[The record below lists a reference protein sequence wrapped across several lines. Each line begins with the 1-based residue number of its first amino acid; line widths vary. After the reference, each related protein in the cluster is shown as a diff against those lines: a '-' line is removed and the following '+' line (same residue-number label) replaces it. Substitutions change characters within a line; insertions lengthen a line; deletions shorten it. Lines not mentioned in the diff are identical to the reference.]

1 MQMFMRRILLLFLLL
16 LQIGTIYAQK
26 DTVRYGDPWYLF
38 SPLLPQS
45 TYTMDNDY
53 DYSGHYY
60 YPRCLQIYPNVDDK
74 TPVYGIAI
82 VADTIIGKI
91 RPSDIQSRFKAI
103 LFDSI
108 GEENQG
114 VGMMRIIHVEEID
127 SVSFNPYTRLSRFE
141 YQYNYERQEGTPSLF
156 NPGTRVYPCFEFY
169 FDTPQVVY
177 GDNICVGQKYDIS
190 ETWTWDREWH
200 FVNRFIHDSSSV
212 SFYYS
217 ITQEPGKFVGFAG
230 YNGIAPF
237 PAASYA
243 QFNWGGLFPI
253 VKLRCTRPRQ
263 VHETERGS
271 DRLTI
276 AWQGHDETSDFQV
289 RIYAAGTPA
298 DSVDPVDV
306 SGTSYIFTELVPD
319 VNYLYSVRKRCHYAT
334 DSYDTVV
341 YSEWYPP
348 QQLRL
353 VGIDEVGAPRFSL
366 SPNPASETVVVTFAK
381 PADGCRMELY
391 DASGRQVDS
400 QAVAD
405 GATTA
410 TLDVRRYAAGVYLLK
425 TVSPAGA
432 TVRKLVVR

>member
-1 MQMFMRRILLLFLLL
+1 MRRILLLFLLL

-26 DTVRYGDPWYLF
+26 DTVRYGDPWYQF
-38 SPLLPQS
+38 NPLS
-45 TYTMDNDY
+45 THTSYFPPTSHWRQVLAVNDIQV
-53 DYSGHYY
+53 YSN
-60 YPRCLQIYPNVDDK
+60 INAK
-74 TPVYGIAI
+74 FPVYGIAF
-82 VADTIIGKI
+82 VADTDAIKDRHE
-91 RPSDIQSRFKAI
+91 RPDSSRFKAI
-103 LFDSI
+103 LY
-108 GEENQG
+108 
-114 VGMMRIIHVEEID
+114 D
-127 SVSFNPYTRLSRFE
+127 SVSEWDDVYHYINAVALDTAFFDSFTRLCFFE
-141 YQYNYERQEGTPSLF
+141 YRYNYEQEPYSPNSTY
-156 NPGTRVYPCFEFY
+156 NPGTLLSPCFELY
-169 FDTPQVVY
+169 FDKPYMTY
-177 GDNICVGQKYDIS
+177 WDAICVGRYEGDWGVTDTS
-190 ETWTWDREWH
+190 DVWLHR
-200 FVNRFIHDSSSV
+200 VNYIRDSASNSAYYHTNGSGTFAVAPPGYYAFI
-212 SFYYS
+212 
-217 ITQEPGKFVGFAG
+217 
-230 YNGIAPF
+230 
-237 PAASYA
+237 
-243 QFNWGGLFPI
+243 WGGMFPI

-306 SGTSYIFTELVPD
+306 SGTSYVFTELVPD

-334 DSYDTVV
+334 DSYDTIV

-410 TLDVRRYAAGVYLLK
+410 TLDVRRHAAGVYLLK